1 MKHVLILLLLIP
13 LISYSQ
19 RVVVVYGD
27 TSWITNHYASKENVI
42 SSGISSQFWA
52 GDKVFRGFDSTARKS
67 ISLTTTGS
75 SGAATY
81 NNSTGILN
89 IPNYSGGGGS
99 GTVTTL
105 SIATANG
112 ISGSVANATTTPA
125 ITLSL
130 GAITPS
136 SVNGVSSTTIGYL
149 DATSS
154 VQTQIDFKLNKSD
167 SISGGYYPY
176 ATNPKSY
183 LTSYTETDPIVKA
196 INGIVKSN
204 GTTISAAIAGTDYLT
219 PSGSA
224 AALTSFPTLNQNTT
238 GSAATLTTPRNI
250 QGISFN
256 GSSNIDIINGTGFVK
271 SSGTVLSYDNSNYI
285 TFKQSLSNSFLK
297 L

>member
-105 SIATANG
+105 SI
-112 ISGSVANATTTPA
+112 V
-125 ITLSL
+125 
-130 GAITPS
+130 
-136 SVNGVSSTTIGYL
+136 
-149 DATSS
+149 
-154 VQTQIDFKLNKSD
+154 
-167 SISGGYYPY
+167 
-176 ATNPKSY
+176 Y

-250 QGISFN
+250 QGTGGN
-256 GSSNIDIINGTGFVK
+256 GGQGGGGGGGGGAGMNPGLGGNGGQGGAGYMIV
-271 SSGTVLSYDNSNYI
+271 I
-285 TFKQSLSNSFLK
+285 TK
-297 L
+297 